1 MNNNVIHFTDSTF
14 EEDVLKSSQ
23 PVLIDF
29 WAVWCGPCR
38 MVAPVI
44 EELAGDY
51 AGKVKVGKLDVD
63 NNPKSAMNYGVRS
76 IPTILLFK
84 DGDVVDSVIGA
95 VPKKNLVNMI
105 EKHLTPVNN

>member
-1 MNNNVIHFTDSTF
+1 MNDNVHQFTDATF
-14 EEDVLKSSQ
+14 DAEVINSPQ

-44 EELAGDY
+44 EELANDY

-63 NNPKSAMNYGVRS
+63 NNPQIAMQYAVRS

-84 DGDVVDSVIGA
+84 NGEVVDTVVGA
-95 VPKKNLVNMI
+95 VPKQNLAKMLD
-105 EKHLTPVNN
+105 KHLTPAN

>member
-1 MNNNVIHFTDSTF
+1 MSDNVIHFTDATF
-14 EEDVLKSSQ
+14 DQDVLKSDV

-38 MVAPVI
+38 MVAPVM
-44 EELAGDY
+44 EELADDY

-63 NNPKSAMNYGVRS
+63 HNQQSAMNFGVRS

-105 EKHLTPVNN
+105 EKHL